1 MRRFT
6 RTLLFSVT
14 ALSVIS
20 LSGCELLKG
29 IFGGEPVCLDELL
42 ALGGFTREDLDEA
55 GADEI
60 VADVLA
66 AQEAVLGKSI
76 VKDCNAEDALSAL
89 SDGGSITVDGA
100 GDLGDTIIDL
110 VQDKGG
116 QGMEVAILLDT
127 TCSMRDDQAAVNR
140 ALDEILSNV
149 EAQDGTVS
157 MASFGDNWGCDDPW
171 YSRNAGGFL
180 DPSSD
185 SALVG
190 DQLMSGM
197 RQTDGCDWPESL
209 YDGVWKTAD
218 ELPWSASNRLLIA
231 ITDAAPLEPPYT
243 NHTASQVVDKL
254 VEREIVLSTIL
265 VGVSY

>member
-1 MRRFT
+1 MPEQT
-6 RTLLFSVT
+6 RV
-14 ALSVIS
+14 
-20 LSGCELLKG
+20 E
-29 IFGGEPVCLDELL
+29 FGVFGED
-42 ALGGFTREDLDEA
+42 LGGGLDHIGREANGAPLGPLGLDA
-55 GADEI
+55 
-60 VADVLA
+60 
-66 AQEAVLGKSI
+66 
-76 VKDCNAEDALSAL
+76 
-89 SDGGSITVDGA
+89 
-100 GDLGDTIIDL
+100 
-110 VQDKGG
+110 G